1 MFFAFLMLLP
11 VLLTAILLAVAPKW
25 RFQRADASRDLAD
38 RNNS

>member
-11 VLLTAILLAVAPKW
+11 VLLTAILLAVGPKW
-25 RFQRADASRDLAD
+25 HFLRTDERRDLVD